1 MEMLGRS
8 MMLASISEEQL
19 LVDDHLN
26 SISSHRFGMGL
37 QPSARIKTGL
47 SELAKAPAQTYC
59 HFQEAAASQQPS
71 SQQSTNDD
79 CWGFFL
85 DDE

>member
-1 MEMLGRS
+1 

-19 LVDDHLN
+19 LVDDHLD
-26 SISSHRFGMGL
+26 SISRSSFGMGL

-47 SELAKAPAQTYC
+47 SELAKAPTQTYC
-59 HFQEAAASQQPS
+59 HYQEAAASQQSFP
-71 SQQSTNDD
+71 QQSANDD